1 MYRIIM
7 LLECEGNQRRMYTN
21 KRRKMK
27 ITHKIR
33 TVVASQ
39 LRSLIMRWTPA
50 KNATDRVARVTPKRG
65 VATLRAK
72 RAKFISCNWAQMS
85 IIVTLMPPY
94 MDVVMQKIN
103 GLNHTWFSITA
114 MPCCPGVELLFP
126 PGKVKPVANVTV
138 VIRVETNI
146 RVLILSL

>member
-1 MYRIIM
+1 M

-72 RAKFISCNWAQMS
+72 RAKFISCN
-85 IIVTLMPPY
+85 
-94 MDVVMQKIN
+94 
-103 GLNHTWFSITA
+103 
-114 MPCCPGVELLFP
+114 
-126 PGKVKPVANVTV
+126 
-138 VIRVETNI
+138 
-146 RVLILSL
+146 